1 MSVNANKADFG
12 PPMDLGNMR
21 HLGVQRLVASCLNH
35 ACRHQGLIDVSMGR
49 GMKRKQAG

>member
-21 HLGVQRLVASCLNH
+21 YLGV
-35 ACRHQGLIDVSMGR
+35 
-49 GMKRKQAG
+49 